1 MPAADVDLEN
11 DQRLPFP
18 PITRAHILNCSFHSW
33 YPKYRSFTPKCRLIP
48 LPPAFVDYLRAD
60 GIILPPDEPSTTP
73 AEPNEDSLF
82 NSSSS
87 SSSSDDDEDDEEED
101 DADSDPSQAW
111 PETHAAIARTIKELG
126 GAVAPKLNWSA
137 PKDATWISATNSME
151 CTTPNEI
158 YLLLKSSNFITHDLE
173 HAFDGCVAP
182 PISSTTT
189 TPEISYHL
197 VLRKHFS
204 MLPSSEFRLFARSR
218 SLLAICQRDQNHY
231 DFLEPMVPT
240 LRALLHDFYNE
251 RLRDSFEDDSA
262 VFDVYVT
269 GLKGVEGDEGSPK
282 VWLVDVNP
290 WAERTDPLLFSWM
303 ELLEME
309 GPGDGE
315 GASGS
320 EGGSKDAGES
330 EDDEAE
336 EETQLEAGV
345 VRLRIKPRST
355 SADIPTIHAPTFRLI
370 RSTDPEAYAFN
381 SPQYSAHKLPKDVV
395 DAASQG
401 GTGPQREL
409 LEQWQEVLARMR
421 KEDERLDRE
430 EEEEG
435 EDGN

>member
-1 MPAADVDLEN
+1 MPAADVDLQN

-60 GIILPPDEPSTTP
+60 GIILPPDSPSTTP
-73 AEPNEDSLF
+73 VETNEDSLF
-82 NSSSS
+82 NSSSG
-87 SSSSDDDEDDEEED
+87 DDEDEDED
-101 DADSDPSQAW
+101 DANSDPSQAW
-111 PETHAAIARTIKELG
+111 PETHAAVAATIAELG

-137 PKDATWISATNSME
+137 PKDATWISATNSMS

-182 PISSTTT
+182 PVSTSTST
-189 TPEISYHL
+189 SPPSPDPYEIPYHL
-197 VLRKHFS
+197 VLRKSFS
-204 MLPSSEFRLFARSR
+204 MLPSSEFRLFARSH

-231 DFLEPMVPT
+231 DFLEPMVPV

-251 RLRDSFEDDSA
+251 RLRDSFEDESA

-309 GPGDGE
+309 GPDQGE
-315 GASGS
+315 EAVS
-320 EGGSKDAGES
+320 EGVTEVDEDEDEIDDA
-330 EDDEAE
+330 
-336 EETQLEAGV
+336 QLEQGV
-345 VRLRIKPRST
+345 VRLRIKPT
-355 SADIPTIHAPTFRLI
+355 SATAQVPTIYAPTFRLI

-409 LEQWQEVLARMR
+409 LEQWQEVLERMK
-421 KEDERLDRE
+421 KEDERLER
-430 EEEEG
+430 EEG
-435 EDGN
+435 EV